1 MPDIYKATRRSDGR
15 QVDFPV
21 TWEEPGDEKLL
32 WRWASDHFPLPAT
45 PLAYDLV
52 KDMVGM
58 TRSYAHFGSRVR
70 IRYTHHNGYGFG
82 PLTLLPPEGESPE
95 FEPNVSAQAPHVTK
109 LWDETW
115 WPRIERES
123 REVRDADYNTLS
135 LPQLVE
141 TLKECHARYDE
152 HYELMMRASRLVR
165 PPRNALVAFLS
176 AHFDEGAE
184 ALVTAL
190 LSGTPNISLEASGA
204 LWEVA
209 QSLRGQPDLIAA
221 LSSANEGAGVV
232 ELDEFWHRFSG
243 WLDRYGHRN
252 STFEE
257 IAEPTWAD
265 DPRVPLR
272 IVRGHAS
279 GTPDPRTEQRRAIAE
294 RDELQRA
301 LEARLATEDVPEFR
315 RLVDLALPYS
325 SVRESRPYASNIS
338 RAALRW
344 PAMALGRSLVANGL
358 VDAPEDVFFLHL
370 TELEV
375 TAVAGRAASPLR
387 QLVAD
392 RRESYVYWRGIVP
405 PQAIGATESEPAST
419 GWSGRGVAASAGV
432 AQGRARVILDLKEAD
447 TFEPGEILVTV
458 STSPLWTALFGLAS
472 AVVTDSG
479 GMLSHPSIVAR
490 EHHLPAVVGV
500 RGATQLIRT
509 GDQLLVNGTDGTV
522 EVLS

>member
-15 QVDFPV
+15 DVDFPV

-82 PLTLLPPEGESPE
+82 PLTLLPTEGESPD
-95 FEPNVSAQAPHVTK
+95 FEPAVSAQAPNVTK

-115 WPRIERES
+115 WPQIERES
-123 REVRDADYNTLS
+123 RAVRGADYSSLS

-141 TLKECHARYDE
+141 TLKECHARYDD
-152 HYELMMRASRLVR
+152 HYEYMMRASRLVR
-165 PPRNALVAFLS
+165 PPRTALVAFLS
-176 AHFDEGAE
+176 AHFEDDAE
-184 ALVTAL
+184 ALATAL
-190 LSGTPNISLEASGA
+190 LSGTSNISLEASGG

-209 QSLRGQPDLIAA
+209 QTLRGRPELLSA
-221 LSSANEGAGVV
+221 LSTSNEGAATPQ
-232 ELDEFWHRFSG
+232 LDEFWQRFNA

-279 GTPDPRTEQRRAIAE
+279 GTPDPRTEQRRAISE
-294 RDELQRA
+294 RDALQQA
-301 LEARLATEDVPEFR
+301 LEARLAADEIPEFR
-315 RLVDLALPYS
+315 RLVELALPYS

-344 PAMALGRSLVANGL
+344 PAMALGSSLVSHGL
-358 VDAPEDVFFLHL
+358 VEAPDDVFFLHV
-370 TELEV
+370 TELE
-375 TAVAGRAASPLR
+375 AAASSTAPSSLR
-387 QLVAD
+387 QLVKD
-392 RRESYVYWRGIVP
+392 RREQYTFWRGVVP
-405 PQAIGATESEPAST
+405 PLAIGAIENEPAST

-447 TFEPGEILVTV
+447 TFEPGEVLVTV

-500 RGATQLIRT
+500 RGATQRIRT